1 MPKTEK
7 IFTVKNIRTGE
18 TFVTSSAYEREI
30 DGVRFIGVWRNNDT
44 HRRLNW
50 IRKDSVTKVRKQQ

>member
-30 DGVRFIGVWRNNDT
+30 DGVRFIGVWREHDLSK
-44 HRRLNW
+44 RLNW
-50 IRKDSVTKVRKQQ
+50 IRKDSVAKIPKNK

>member
-7 IFTVKNIRTGE
+7 IFNVKNIRTGE

-30 DGVRFIGVWRNNDT
+30 DGVRFIGVWRKTDT
-44 HRRLNW
+44 HQRINW
-50 IRKDSVTKVRKQQ
+50 IRKDSVTKIDKQ